1 MLNLMSSAKKIYT
14 RHQALLKAQKYCAY
28 QERCQ
33 KEVRND
39 LYKLGVQR
47 DDIEGIISDLISSNF
62 LNEERFSRAF
72 ARGKFKN
79 NDWGWI
85 KIEMELKQRNISAYC
100 IKKAKEEIDH
110 KLYKETIV
118 HLAKK
123 KLKEVKGESEYNQ
136 KGKIIRYI
144 VGKGFESDLVI
155 DMVEDLFP

>member
-1 MLNLMSSAKKIYT
+1 MSSAKKIYT

-33 KEVRND
+33 QDVRND

-62 LNEERFSRAF
+62 LNEERYSRAF

-85 KIEMELKQRNISAYC
+85 KIEMELKQRNISSYC
-100 IKKAKEEIDH
+100 INKAKTEIDEDS
-110 KLYKETIV
+110 YKETIV
-118 HLAKK
+118 DLAKK
-123 KLKEVKGESEYNQ
+123 KLKELKGETPYIQ
-136 KGKIIRYI
+136 KGKIIRFI
-144 VGKGFESDLVI
+144 VGKGFESEKVI
-155 DMVEDLFP
+155 DAVEGLL

>member
-1 MLNLMSSAKKIYT
+1 MSSAKKIYT

-33 KEVRND
+33 QEVRND
-39 LYKLGVQR
+39 LYKLGVSK

-62 LNEERFSRAF
+62 LNEERFAKAF

-85 KIEMELKQRNISAYC
+85 KIEMELKQRNISSYC
-100 IKKAKEEIDH
+100 INKAKNEIEKKDY
-110 KLYKETIV
+110 LETIQYLV
-118 HLAKK
+118 QK
-123 KLKEVKGESEYNQ
+123 KLKELKEDNTYEQ

-144 VGKGFESDLVI
+144 TSKGFESDLVVDI
-155 DMVEDLFP
+155 VDNIIT

>member
-1 MLNLMSSAKKIYT
+1 MSSTKKIYT

-33 KEVRND
+33 QEVRND

-79 NDWGWI
+79 NDWG
-85 KIEMELKQRNISAYC
+85 
-100 IKKAKEEIDH
+100 
-110 KLYKETIV
+110 
-118 HLAKK
+118 
-123 KLKEVKGESEYNQ
+123 
-136 KGKIIRYI
+136 
-144 VGKGFESDLVI
+144 
-155 DMVEDLFP
+155 

>member
-1 MLNLMSSAKKIYT
+1 MSSPKKIYT
-14 RHQALLKAQKYCAY
+14 RRQALLKAQKYCSY

-85 KIEMELKQRNISAYC
+85 KIEMELKQRNISSYC
-100 IKKAKEEIDH
+100 INKAKTEID
-110 KLYKETIV
+110 KDAYQETIV
-118 HLAKK
+118 DLAKK
-123 KLKEVKGESEYNQ
+123 KLKELKGETAYIQ
-136 KGKIIRYI
+136 KGKIIRFI
-144 VGKGFESDLVI
+144 VGKGFESDKVI
-155 DMVEDLFP
+155 DSVEDLLGE

>member
-1 MLNLMSSAKKIYT
+1 MSSAKKIYT

-33 KEVRND
+33 QEVRND
-39 LYKLGVQR
+39 LYKLGVSK

-62 LNEERFSRAF
+62 LNEERFAKAF

-85 KIEMELKQRNISAYC
+85 KIEMELKQRNISSYC
-100 IKKAKEEIDH
+100 INKAKNEIEKKDYL
-110 KLYKETIV
+110 KTIQYLV
-118 HLAKK
+118 QK
-123 KLKEVKGESEYNQ
+123 KLKELKEDNTYEQ

-144 VGKGFESDLVI
+144 TGKGFESDLVVDI
-155 DMVEDLFP
+155 VDNIIT

>member
-1 MLNLMSSAKKIYT
+1 MSSTKKIYT

-33 KEVRND
+33 QEVRND

-85 KIEMELKQRNISAYC
+85 KIEMELKQRNISRYC
-100 IKKAKEEIDH
+100 IQKAKTEIDG
-110 KLYKETIV
+110 KAYQQTILD
-118 HLAKK
+118 LAKK
-123 KLKEVKGESEYNQ
+123 KLKELKGETPYIQ
-136 KGKIIRYI
+136 KGKIVRYI
-144 VGKGFESDLVI
+144 VGKGFESELVI
-155 DMVEDLFP
+155 ESVENLLGE